1 MGLVARSAF
10 RQLAAA
16 ARRMTPR
23 SQHLGRKKAS
33 TTTEAKH
40 KRSGDHGKGSQ
51 QYYQFRD
58 GFGPRESFFGTW
70 VVGTVGSSGVLYTCL
85 RDYVDK
91 SIQLSREE
99 MITFQMT
106 LEKERM
112 VEQHKKELQALGA
125 GVQKVDK
132 ERGARET
139 QSDQK
144 DHDN

>member
-1 MGLVARSAF
+1 MV
-10 RQLAAA
+10 
-16 ARRMTPR
+16 
-23 SQHLGRKKAS
+23 
-33 TTTEAKH
+33 
-40 KRSGDHGKGSQ
+40 HG
-51 QYYQFRD
+51 YLI
-58 GFGPRESFFGTW
+58 
-70 VVGTVGSSGVLYTCL
+70 GTVGSSGVLYTCL